1 MKAWIA
7 LHWKFYIIIDA
18 QNEYATGA
26 LKTVNVTE
34 TRKSIA
40 KLLERYIER

>member
-1 MKAWIA
+1 MKSGVIPT
-7 LHWKFYIIIDA
+7 LIIIDA

-40 KLLERYIER
+40 KLLEPTISRKD